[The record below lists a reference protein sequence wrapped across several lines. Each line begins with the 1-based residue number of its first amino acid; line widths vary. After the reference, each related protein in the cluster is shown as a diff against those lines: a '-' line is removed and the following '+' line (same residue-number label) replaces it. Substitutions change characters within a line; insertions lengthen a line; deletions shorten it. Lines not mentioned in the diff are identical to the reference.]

1 MDRIYYYAWLNG
13 KPVKKFS
20 KSEKSSIQIV
30 FRQFLKYGMGKL
42 KINNVEMIKDKSC
55 LGGAYLY
62 NGIDKVELKEE
73 TGIEDMLRIN
83 KEKIKKELKRT
94 EKIGFENTD
103 FGKRV
108 MNDVAL
114 MSN

>member
-1 MDRIYYYAWLNG
+1 
-13 KPVKKFS
+13 
-20 KSEKSSIQIV
+20 
-30 FRQFLKYGMGKL
+30 
-42 KINNVEMIKDKSC
+42 
-55 LGGAYLY
+55 
-62 NGIDKVELKEE
+62 
-73 TGIEDMLRIN
+73 MLRIN